1 MAVTSLTALIVRIIE
16 FFGGLLERRRQ
27 AELASIE
34 LAGRF
39 DAVAGSSISNEF
51 GVVFS
56 SGDFSRCAWAT
67 SKWWWSR
74 HARFCNRLGSP
85 SSGGPLQ
92 KTNGNREG

>member
-1 MAVTSLTALIVRIIE
+1 MAVTSLTALTARIIE
-16 FFGGLLERRRQ
+16 LLGGLLERRRQ

-39 DAVAGSSISNEF
+39 DAVAGSPIANEF
-51 GVVFS
+51 GVAFS